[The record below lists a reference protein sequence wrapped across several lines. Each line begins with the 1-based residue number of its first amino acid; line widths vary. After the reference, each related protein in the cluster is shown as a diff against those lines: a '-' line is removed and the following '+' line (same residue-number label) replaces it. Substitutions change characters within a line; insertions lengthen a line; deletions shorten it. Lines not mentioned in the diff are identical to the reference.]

1 MLRQERPDLVRRY
14 WKGVLWWPSSCAAS
28 CGYASG
34 NILKS
39 YTGQQ
44 KKPR

>member
-1 MLRQERPDLVRRY
+1 MLRQERLDLVRRY
-14 WKGVLWWPSSCAAS
+14 WKGVLWRPSSFAAS
-28 CGYASG
+28 CGCASG
-34 NILKS
+34 NILNS